1 MDQISDILFV
11 CQVYA
16 KQYSKERVVRD
27 DSEVAGDRVL
37 KQIPPLYA
45 IVLKFSYQT
54 RKLVIDHGKVGKS
67 AYAHLLKATHRAW
80 LLGRTLIGV
89 FGGEFGELENTV
101 NDAKEKRNTLQGMA
115 DIAFKAAAIGILEGD
130 SKVLDDVHE
139 AINAVMI
146 PDLKVIQVKLTKN
159 REHEEKK
166 DLEKAC
172 QENKAWL
179 LPPGTS
185 AELEAPEKQYL
196 ANLKH
201 RHPGTCRWILRTQEY
216 EMWRDQETPSL
227 LHLLGEGGYG
237 KSYLVSTI
245 IEDLKN
251 SLLQQ
256 VGSKCQLVYFFCK
269 SGDNAT
275 QNGVKIMLHL
285 VAQLFTACVE
295 EAKKRNDNLPDQKAK
310 YQKIIDVLKNA
321 RDKIKNS
328 EGETDSSRL
337 QINSALQPMF
347 IDLAEVINTRLF
359 VIVDALDECSDLT
372 AGFLA
377 ALKALPNLGID
388 IRVLVSSRP
397 EDQIANELGDAP
409 YHEIEVNKE
418 KNHADVLAYIEES
431 LKNMP
436 RFRGLNV
443 GPRIAKKSDG
453 MFKCKSP
460 PIRSSNPFTDR
471 SVDANMVIESLKQS
485 KAVRTNVQQLM
496 KRLPD
501 GMNNLYKQKLQNLE
515 EDDRAMLLIALR
527 WLMCS
532 EGRIEIALVAD
543 DIEHCYED
551 LGHDDDNPEYEDS
564 EDSDSNSAVIGV
576 STGTEAQ
583 ETGIDYRDRE
593 SIKRLKAVG
602 RDFLKFSSAVVD
614 IQHKSVRDFVHS
626 EEKSLP
632 RDPRICPECIKRLN
646 QDSTYQA
653 SPKYGHLIMVEN
665 IFRKLMSPS
674 FQNKFIIIRGFERD
688 MAEAALATSS
698 PGTRNIDALRS
709 GGLRDVGL
717 TPEPQPD
724 AGIEGEDPKD
734 SVDPG
739 VEQIEVGTQ
748 PATEGEEANSTPDV
762 PDFESGDEEPPRYE
776 LEQWPRHLRAAE
788 EAWPAAERDVDLQ
801 RRWDKLY
808 INIEKFLYPESF
820 VFRCWSKRLSL
831 WGEKPLVPLHVAANF
846 GLLGMMQR
854 YISYGIDVDVLDED
868 EWTPLHFTCWM
879 AGNNIGIELLVQ
891 HGANVNALTNLKLT
905 PLLLLATST
914 GSPKLFQYL
923 LDHGAKPEISDSDG
937 WTCLHHAAQ
946 NRNLE
951 LCSILLGCTTVD
963 INAKD
968 KDGETPL
975 HWMFKFPNASYEL
988 VKLFLDHGSNVNE
1001 QNKESQ
1007 GPLYAACLV
1016 GNVAGAQLLL
1026 EYEADIDD
1034 DEDVFGRTALHAAV
1048 EASNLELV
1056 KLLVEKDADVYRQDK
1071 KGRDC
1076 LAQAADENEVEIL
1089 RYLLK
1094 TWKSEGSLSRHLLTH
1109 DLDGDTPLHRSAAKG
1124 NEEAI
1129 GILLEAGDAATMC
1142 SQSNHSGLT
1151 PLHMAAYSG
1160 SPQIVE
1166 ILLNNGAD
1174 PIVRSNQGLLPLD
1187 SAFQGWKNDYNSS
1200 NGCFVE
1206 ISETLA
1212 RISPDAAQKADILDL
1227 AVEKG
1232 AIELSEALAKVT
1244 NTVDVHGWTPKRL
1257 ADCYERHEIAS
1268 ILLQD
1273 VYPNTVENPSSA
1285 KEADFVRSPS
1295 RWSTLAKH
1303 SQLTL
1308 SEDGLEV
1315 ACLTGKIFLEHD
1327 RVAPTDLR

>member
-1 MDQISDILFV
+1 M
-11 CQVYA
+11 
-16 KQYSKERVVRD
+16 
-27 DSEVAGDRVL
+27 
-37 KQIPPLYA
+37 
-45 IVLKFSYQT
+45 
-54 RKLVIDHGKVGKS
+54 
-67 AYAHLLKATHRAW
+67 
-80 LLGRTLIGV
+80 IGV
-89 FGGEFGELENTV
+89 FRGEFDELKNTV

-130 SKVLDDVHE
+130 AKVLNDVHE
-139 AINAVMI
+139 SINAVMI
-146 PDLKVIQVKLTKN
+146 PDLKDIQVELTKN

-172 QENKAWL
+172 QENKEWL
-179 LPPGTS
+179 LPAGTS

-216 EMWRDQETPSL
+216 EKWRDQETPSL

-256 VGSKCQLVYFFCK
+256 VGSKSQLVYFFCK

-275 QNGVKIMLHL
+275 QDGVKIMLHL
-285 VAQLFTACVE
+285 VAQLFSACVE
-295 EAKKRNDNLPDQKAK
+295 EAKERNDNSLDQKAK
-310 YQKIIDVLKNA
+310 YHKILDVLKNA
-321 RDKIKNS
+321 RDKVKNT
-328 EGETDSSRL
+328 GGNIGSSTL

-372 AGFLA
+372 AGLLA
-377 ALKALPNLGID
+377 ALKAFPKLGID

-397 EDQIANELGDAP
+397 EDQIANELGDVP
-409 YHEIEVNKE
+409 YYEIEVNKE
-418 KNHADVLAYIEES
+418 KNHADVLAYIEGS

-460 PIRSSNPFTDR
+460 PIRSSNPFTNR
-471 SVDANMVIESLKQS
+471 SVDANIVIESLKQP
-485 KAVRTNVQQLM
+485 KAVRTDVQQLM

-501 GMNNLYKQKLQNLE
+501 GMNDLYKQKLQRLE
-515 EDDRAMLLIALR
+515 EDDREMLLIALR

-543 DIEHCYED
+543 DIERCYED
-551 LGHDDDNPEYEDS
+551 FGHDDDDPQYEDS
-564 EDSDSNSAVIGV
+564 EDSNSNSAVIGV
-576 STGTEAQ
+576 STGSEVQ
-583 ETGIDYRDRE
+583 ETGIDYRDRD
-593 SIKRLKAVG
+593 SIKILKAVG
-602 RDFLKFSSAVVD
+602 RDFLKFSATVVD

-626 EEKSLP
+626 EEKLLP

-653 SPKYGHLIMVEN
+653 SPKYGHFTMVEN
-665 IFRKLMSPS
+665 IFRKLKSSS
-674 FQNKFIIIRGFERD
+674 FQKKFIFFRGFERD

-698 PGTRNIDALRS
+698 PGTQNLDALRS
-709 GGLRDVGL
+709 DGFRNVGL
-717 TPEPQPD
+717 TLEPQPD
-724 AGIEGEDPKD
+724 AGTEYQDSKD
-734 SVDPG
+734 TVDPG
-739 VEQIEVGTQ
+739 IEKIDVGTQ
-748 PATEGEEANSTPDV
+748 PATEAEEANSIPDV
-762 PDFESGDEEPPRYE
+762 PDFESGDEGPPRYE
-776 LEQWPRHLRAAE
+776 LAQWPRHLRAAE

-801 RRWDKLY
+801 RRWDELY
-808 INIEKFLYPESF
+808 TTIEKFLYPESF

-831 WGEKPLVPLHVAANF
+831 WQKTPLVPLHVAANF
-846 GLLGMMQR
+846 GLLELMQR
-854 YISYGIDVDVLDED
+854 YISYGTDVDVLDED
-868 EWTPLHFTCWM
+868 EWTPLHYTCWM
-879 AGNNIGIELLVQ
+879 AGTNIGIELLVQ

-905 PLLLLATST
+905 PLLLLAAST
-914 GSPKLFQYL
+914 GSPELFQYL
-923 LDHGAKPEISDSDG
+923 LDHGAKPEISDLDG
-937 WTCLHHAAQ
+937 WTCLHHAAR
-946 NRNLE
+946 NHNLE
-951 LCSILLGCTTVD
+951 LCSILLRCTTVD

-975 HWMFKFPNASYEL
+975 HWMLKFPNASYEL

-1007 GPLYAACLV
+1007 GPLYVACLV
-1016 GNVAGAQLLL
+1016 GNIAGAQLLL

-1048 EASNLELV
+1048 EASNKDLV
-1056 KLLVEKDADVYRQDK
+1056 KLIVEKGADVYRQNK
-1071 KGRDC
+1071 KGQDC

-1089 RYLLK
+1089 QYLLE
-1094 TWKSEGSLSRHLLTH
+1094 TWKSEESLSRHLLAH

-1124 NEEAI
+1124 NKEAI
-1129 GILLEAGDAATMC
+1129 GILLKAGDAAKMC
-1142 SQSNHSGLT
+1142 SQSNLNGLT
-1151 PLHMAAYSG
+1151 PLHMAAHGG
-1160 SPQIVE
+1160 SSQIVE
-1166 ILLNNGAD
+1166 ILLRNGAD
-1174 PIVRSNQGLLPLD
+1174 PIGRSNQGLLPLD
-1187 SAFQGWKNDYNSS
+1187 SAFQGWKDDYNSS
-1200 NGCFVE
+1200 NGDFAE

-1232 AIELSEALAKVT
+1232 AIELSKALAKVT

-1257 ADCYERHEIAS
+1257 ADCYERHEIAN
-1268 ILLQD
+1268 ILFQD
-1273 VYPNTVENPSSA
+1273 VYPNIVENPSSA

-1303 SQLTL
+1303 PQLTL

-1315 ACLTGKIFLEHD
+1315 ACLTGKILPEHD
-1327 RVAPTDLR
+1327 LVSQTDLR